1 VSEPLALHRVAGIDV
16 WCIDLDAGHPG
27 LDAASRVLSAEER
40 DRAGRLR
47 APRARRRFV
56 VRHLALRVILA
67 GYGRADPARLTYRAG
82 PNGKPAID
90 TGPHFSLSHS
100 GGLALCAVTA
110 DREVG
115 IDVVRL
121 RAVPEAD
128 DIVERLFSGPERRDY
143 RLLKEGAPGHAFLR
157 LWTRKE
163 ALLKAEGVGFSDEEA
178 VRRPHDQ
185 RRWELHDL
193 DGIDGYLGAVAVART
208 AGPG

>member
-27 LDAASRVLSAEER
+27 LETATPVLSAEER
-40 DRAGRLR
+40 DRAERLR
-47 APRARRRFV
+47 APLARRRFV

-90 TGPHFSLSHS
+90 AGPRFSLSHS

-115 IDVVRL
+115 IDVERL

-128 DIVERLFSGPERRDY
+128 DIVERLFSAPERRHY
-143 RLLKEGAPGHAFLR
+143 RLLKARAPGHAFLR

-178 VRRPHDQ
+178 VRRAPD
-185 RRWELHDL
+185 RGRWEIHDL
-193 DGIDGYLGAVAVART
+193 DGFDGHLGAVAVART